1 MEEKQHDIIEVC
13 RRRKE
18 EFRLPLPVDGWER
31 LEADLKE
38 LEKPAR
44 RQSVW
49 WRWLA
54 AAALLVGITFS
65 GWWLW
70 QMPEVEPLPEEVVTA
85 ALSEEVRPI
94 IPEVEVLPLAYL
106 SVSEEEFPLHSVA
119 IPEEKKESIPEKPE
133 VVSASELSIIH
144 I

>member
-44 RQSVW
+44 VGLSGGVGWRQQRCW
-49 WRWLA
+49 QE
-54 AAALLVGITFS
+54 LLSPVG
-65 GWWLW
+65 GCGKCRRLN
-70 QMPEVEPLPEEVVTA
+70 
-85 ALSEEVRPI
+85 RCR
-94 IPEVEVLPLAYL
+94 
-106 SVSEEEFPLHSVA
+106 
-119 IPEEKKESIPEKPE
+119 KKS
-133 VVSASELSIIH
+133 
-144 I
+144 

>member
-44 RQSVW
+44 RQCVW

-54 AAALLVGITFS
+54 AAALLTGITFS

-70 QMPEVEPLPEEVVTA
+70 
-85 ALSEEVRPI
+85 
-94 IPEVEVLPLAYL
+94 
-106 SVSEEEFPLHSVA
+106 
-119 IPEEKKESIPEKPE
+119 
-133 VVSASELSIIH
+133 
-144 I
+144 

>member
-49 WRWLA
+49 WR
-54 AAALLVGITFS
+54 
-65 GWWLW
+65 
-70 QMPEVEPLPEEVVTA
+70 
-85 ALSEEVRPI
+85 
-94 IPEVEVLPLAYL
+94 
-106 SVSEEEFPLHSVA
+106 
-119 IPEEKKESIPEKPE
+119 
-133 VVSASELSIIH
+133 
-144 I
+144 

>member
-44 RQSVW
+44 RRSVW

-54 AAALLVGITFS
+54 AAALLGNYF
-65 GWWLW
+65 LR
-70 QMPEVEPLPEEVVTA
+70 L
-85 ALSEEVRPI
+85 
-94 IPEVEVLPLAYL
+94 
-106 SVSEEEFPLHSVA
+106 VA
-119 IPEEKKESIPEKPE
+119 
-133 VVSASELSIIH
+133 VANAGG
-144 I
+144 

>member
-44 RQSVW
+44 RRSVW

-54 AAALLVGITFS
+54 VAALLAGITFS
-65 GWWLW
+65 GCGCGKCR
-70 QMPEVEPLPEEVVTA
+70 
-85 ALSEEVRPI
+85 SSNHCR
-94 IPEVEVLPLAYL
+94 
-106 SVSEEEFPLHSVA
+106 
-119 IPEEKKESIPEKPE
+119 KKS
-133 VVSASELSIIH
+133 
-144 I
+144 

>member
-38 LEKPAR
+38 LEKPAHR
-44 RQSVW
+44 RSVW

-54 AAALLVGITFS
+54 AAALLTGITFS

-70 QMPEVEPLPEEVVTA
+70 QMPEVEPLPEEVVTE
-85 ALSEEVRPI
+85 SVPEEVRPRR
-94 IPEVEVLPLAYL
+94 Y
-106 SVSEEEFPLHSVA
+106 SGR
-119 IPEEKKESIPEKPE
+119 KERIYS
-133 VVSASELSIIH
+133 
-144 I
+144 

>member
-44 RQSVW
+44 RRSVW
-49 WRWLA
+49 WR
-54 AAALLVGITFS
+54 
-65 GWWLW
+65 
-70 QMPEVEPLPEEVVTA
+70 
-85 ALSEEVRPI
+85 
-94 IPEVEVLPLAYL
+94 
-106 SVSEEEFPLHSVA
+106 
-119 IPEEKKESIPEKPE
+119 
-133 VVSASELSIIH
+133 
-144 I
+144 

>member
-44 RQSVW
+44 RRSVW
-49 WRWLA
+49 RQRRCWQE
-54 AAALLVGITFS
+54 LLSPVG
-65 GWWLW
+65 GCGKCRRLN
-70 QMPEVEPLPEEVVTA
+70 
-85 ALSEEVRPI
+85 RCR
-94 IPEVEVLPLAYL
+94 
-106 SVSEEEFPLHSVA
+106 
-119 IPEEKKESIPEKPE
+119 KKS
-133 VVSASELSIIH
+133 
-144 I
+144 